1 MPVQLHHPTAA
12 IPTQIRPHKAH
23 GFTWGLTLMLL
34 MGVSLFPGAGHTQ
47 TNVTLYGS
55 VDAGFGYTKHS
66 STPDDRFNA
75 ETSFGMISGGQSGN
89 RFGMKGLEDLGNG
102 QAIKFQLE
110 NGFNIGNGVAGQSQR
125 IFGRQSW
132 LGYENRN
139 AGQLLFGRQNN
150 FASDYSG
157 PLTPFTG
164 QYANAS
170 LGLSFGTANAE
181 RLSNLLKFETADL
194 SGFKFG
200 VGYSFATG
208 MTSGYATNGKVTE
221 LDRDTR
227 DYNFVTVNNL
237 RSFTSGVKYTDGP
250 LYITLTYDS
259 FYPDAA
265 TAKNDY
271 KNANA
276 WIFGGAYDFKILKLS
291 GAVGQT
297 KHGAVNTL
305 QNVLGLF
312 RNDTFDNTN
321 SSIIFDNSLA
331 ITSTM
336 IAISSPATSM
346 GQFFAAWQ
354 MAKPSSNM
362 QASSVYP
369 ISTQRIVSAGY
380 TYPITKRTSLYSYA
394 GYGMNASLV
403 EGLTSTVFAVGMTHK
418 F

>member
-1 MPVQLHHPTAA
+1 MPYRLLSAKPNTFITMHLRKWCALSIYLLFAAGACPSPTHAQ
-12 IPTQIRPHKAH
+12 T
-23 GFTWGLTLMLL
+23 
-34 MGVSLFPGAGHTQ
+34 SL
-47 TNVTLYGS
+47 TLYGS
-55 VDAGFGYTKHS
+55 VDAGFAYTKHS
-66 STPDDRFNA
+66 STPNDRFNA
-75 ETSFGMISGGQSGN
+75 ETSVGIISGGQSGN
-89 RFGMKGLEDLGNG
+89 RFGLKGVEDIGAG
-102 QAIKFQLE
+102 QAFKFQLE

-125 IFGRQSW
+125 LFGRQSW

-139 AGQLLFGRQNN
+139 AGHVLFGRQNN
-150 FASDYSG
+150 FASDYTG

-181 RLSNLLKFETADL
+181 RLSNLLKVETADL
-194 SGFKFG
+194 RGFKFG

-208 MTSGYATNGKVTE
+208 MTSGYAQNGRIVE

-237 RSFTSGVKYTDGP
+237 RSFTSGLKYADGP
-250 LYITLTYDS
+250 LYVTFTYDS

-276 WIFGGAYDFKILKLS
+276 WILGGAYDFKVMKLS

-297 KHGAVNTL
+297 KNGAVNTL
-305 QNVLGLF
+305 QNVLGIF

-336 IAISSPATSM
+336 IAISSPVTSS

-362 QASSVYP
+362 QANSAYP
-369 ISTQRIVSAGY
+369 ISTQRVVSAGY
-380 TYPITKRTSLYSYA
+380 SYPITKKTSLYSYA
-394 GYGMNASLV
+394 GYAMNACLV
-403 EGLTSTVFAVGMTHK
+403 EGLTSAVIAIGMTHK

>member
-1 MPVQLHHPTAA
+1 M
-12 IPTQIRPHKAH
+12 PHKPLSAEPNTFITMH
-23 GFTWGLTLMLL
+23 LRKWYALPIYLL
-34 MGVSLFPGAGHTQ
+34 LAAGACPTPTHAQ
-47 TNVTLYGS
+47 TSVTLYGT
-55 VDAGFGYTKHS
+55 VDAGFAYTKHS
-66 STPDDRFNA
+66 STPNDRFDA
-75 ETSFGMISGGQSGN
+75 ETSFGMVSGGQSGN
-89 RFGMKGLEDLGNG
+89 RFGLKGVEDIGAG
-102 QAIKFQLE
+102 QAFKFQLE

-125 IFGRQSW
+125 LFGRQSW

-139 AGQLLFGRQNN
+139 AGRLLFGRQNN
-150 FASDYSG
+150 FASDYTG
-157 PLTPFTG
+157 PLSPFTG

-181 RLSNLLKFETADL
+181 RLSNLLKVETADL
-194 SGFKFG
+194 RGFKFG

-208 MTSGYATNGKVTE
+208 MTSGYAQDGKIVE

-250 LYITLTYDS
+250 VYLTFTYDS

-276 WIFGGAYDFKILKLS
+276 WILGGAYDFKVMKLS

-297 KHGAVNTL
+297 KNGAVNTL
-305 QNVLGLF
+305 QNVLGIF

-336 IAISSPATSM
+336 VALSSPATSA
-346 GQFFAAWQ
+346 GQFFFAWQ

-362 QASSVYP
+362 QSSSTYP
-369 ISTQRIVSAGY
+369 ISTQRVVSAGY
-380 TYPITKRTSLYSYA
+380 SYPITKKTSLYSYA
-394 GYGMNASLV
+394 GYAMNACLV
-403 EGLTSTVFAVGMTHK
+403 EGLTSAVIAVGMTHK

>member
-1 MPVQLHHPTAA
+1 
-12 IPTQIRPHKAH
+12 
-23 GFTWGLTLMLL
+23 
-34 MGVSLFPGAGHTQ
+34 
-47 TNVTLYGS
+47 
-55 VDAGFGYTKHS
+55 
-66 STPDDRFNA
+66 
-75 ETSFGMISGGQSGN
+75 MISGGQSGN
-89 RFGMKGLEDLGNG
+89 RFGLKGVEDIGAG
-102 QAIKFQLE
+102 QAFKFQLE
-110 NGFNIGNGVAGQSQR
+110 NGFNIGNGTAGQSQR
-125 IFGRQSW
+125 LFGRQSW

-150 FASDYSG
+150 FASDYTG

-181 RLSNLLKFETADL
+181 RLSNLLKVETADL
-194 SGFKFG
+194 RGFKFG

-208 MTSGYATNGKVTE
+208 MTSGYAQNGKIVE

-250 LYITLTYDS
+250 LYLTFTYDS

-276 WIFGGAYDFKILKLS
+276 WILGGAYDFKMLKLS

-297 KHGAVNTL
+297 KNGAVNTL
-305 QNVLGLF
+305 QNVLGIF

-336 IAISSPATSM
+336 VAISTPMTSS

-354 MAKPSSNM
+354 MAKPSSSM
-362 QASSVYP
+362 QANSAYP
-369 ISTQRIVSAGY
+369 ISTQRVVSAGY
-380 TYPITKRTSLYSYA
+380 SYPITKKTSLYSYA
-394 GYGMNASLV
+394 GYAMNACLV
-403 EGLTSTVFAVGMTHK
+403 EGLTSAVIAVGMTHK